1 MSGGSLDYF
10 YSRIDEPIQII
21 SEKIKWG
28 KKTWSSKTLKKFIMA
43 IKYLRVA
50 QIYSKRIEWLL
61 SGDDGEESF
70 HKRLKEEL
78 DEYKNNYEEIE
89 PQLKKCS
96 LCQNFNGKDCDNRW
110 KMTSYYFDH
119 PEWEEMD
126 RKDYKRRLT
135 DASDCYN
142 FEEIR
147 DEDF

>member
-1 MSGGSLDYF
+1 
-10 YSRIDEPIQII
+10 
-21 SEKIKWG
+21 
-28 KKTWSSKTLKKFIMA
+28 MA

-96 LCQNFNGKDCDNRW
+96 LCLLRHF
-110 KMTSYYFDH
+110 
-119 PEWEEMD
+119 
-126 RKDYKRRLT
+126 
-135 DASDCYN
+135 
-142 FEEIR
+142 
-147 DEDF
+147 